1 MMRRVIVNID
11 AVNNL
16 AFDALEKGDFLTA
29 QKLFRENCNCGDYRT
44 LNNFGFF
51 CIENG
56 VERQNGQVVSGI
68 GYGKRYIKRAY
79 ELKENWLI
87 LSNMALLARYEMDYK
102 SAFDFYKKAYEQKND
117 IDILYNMS
125 ACLYETNQYKAV
137 MDLLK
142 ESNLTAPDFF
152 LLYLFSALKEDR
164 GVFASI
170 LNENDVRSMRL
181 DPDIILVIL
190 YLYNK
195 NKIAL
200 EDIDNY
206 LNEWSPDKYM
216 WAVVI
221 DSLIYNNVSVCS
233 IKEMIDRKTEGY
245 TSENKLKKS
254 ALSFLNSSAEQRR
267 IYIESTPY
275 YKPVF
280 RDTCGYFGCPI
291 HNTEWE

>member
-1 MMRRVIVNID
+1 MIWRLIVNID
-11 AVNNL
+11 TINRL
-16 AFDALEKGDFLTA
+16 ALEALEKGDFLTA
-29 QKLFRENCNCGDYRT
+29 QRLFRENCNCGDYRT

-56 VERQNGQVVSGI
+56 VERQNGQIVSGL
-68 GYGKRYIKRAY
+68 GYGKRYIKKAY

-87 LSNMALLARYEMDYK
+87 LSNMALLARYERDYK

-137 MDLLK
+137 MD
-142 ESNLTAPDFF
+142 
-152 LLYLFSALKEDR
+152 ALKEDR
-164 GVFASI
+164 SVFASI
-170 LNENDVRSMRL
+170 LNENDVRSMQL

-195 NKIAL
+195 DKITL

-216 WAVVI
+216 WAIVI
-221 DSLIYNNVSVCS
+221 DSLIYKNVSICS

-267 IYIESTPY
+267 IYIESTSY